1 MKKKIV
7 IVASTILAIII
18 LVGAFIYINTSQT
31 KSEGMIHLYVTI
43 YEDDKIKVV
52 VNQEVPYYE
61 DEMLIDVLKRH
72 VDVTE
77 GTGSNQGMIVGI
89 NGSLT
94 PDLMVSYYKII
105 VNCEWTN
112 SGAWTLSLND
122 GDSIRVT
129 YSFGDD
135 WSTGC

>member
-7 IVASTILAIII
+7 IVASSILAILL
-18 LVGAFIYINTSQT
+18 LVGAFIYINTSKT
-31 KSEGMIHLYVTI
+31 KAEGMIHLYVTI
-43 YEDDKIKVV
+43 CEDDLIKTVV
-52 VNQEVPYYE
+52 DKEVPFYE
-61 DEMLIDVLKRH
+61 DEMLIDVLNRH
-72 VDVTE
+72 VEITE
-77 GTGSNQGMIVGI
+77 GTGTNKGMIVGI

-94 PDLMVSYYKII
+94 PDLGVSYYKIV
-105 VNCEWTN
+105 VNCDWAN

-129 YSFGDD
+129 YSSSDD